1 MGSSRRSWSTLPS
14 MATSSCPPPSAST
27 SSTRRRANGPPSRTL
42 ALKRDRLLRAIN
54 FRPLQCVVQRPTYC
68 RRPDVAW
75 QAPRDHGLAAGVE
88 MACISPPIQLRQP
101 QPALA
106 AAEEPGIPNTGVPHM
121 ERGLQLCV
129 LVVMTTLACR
139 GGARITI

>member
-1 MGSSRRSWSTLPS
+1 MASAPGPRASGGGGDGLHLP
-14 MATSSCPPPSAST
+14 T
-27 SSTRRRANGPPSRTL
+27 
-42 ALKRDRLLRAIN
+42 
-54 FRPLQCVVQRPTYC
+54 
-68 RRPDVAW
+68 
-75 QAPRDHGLAAGVE
+75 H
-88 MACISPPIQLRQP
+88 PIETQP

-139 GGARITI
+139 GGARITT